1 MLTESSSSH
10 SAGLDQPQASDR
22 STAAPRSPI
31 DEWTILTR
39 RTLARKKRLAVP
51 RSCAIS
57 ETDLVSGY
65 AGEVSRG

>member
-1 MLTESSSSH
+1 MSSVE
-10 SAGLDQPQASDR
+10 ALDPPLPTVQKLPSCA
-22 STAAPRSPI
+22 TAARSPI